1 LSLAPRVAR
10 VARVNALELVREAPD
25 TLLAPRFA
33 GEPMVQ
39 SFRVGDAGRAWITT
53 ADALAVPRFGREW
66 MAERLTELEAEM
78 GRAAFAAALGR
89 GLRVHAQTPSL
100 ALAA

>member
-1 LSLAPRVAR
+1 VHGSQ
-10 VARVNALELVREAPD
+10 LVREAPD
-25 TLLAPRFA
+25 TLLARQFA

-53 ADALAVPRFGREW
+53 AEAFTVPSFGREW
-66 MAERLTELEAEM
+66 MAARLSELEAEM
-78 GRAAFAAALGR
+78 GRGAFAAALAR
-89 GLRVHAQTPSL
+89 GLRVHAQTREL

>member
-1 LSLAPRVAR
+1 VAR
-10 VARVNALELVREAPD
+10 VHASQLVREAPD

-39 SFRVGDAGRAWITT
+39 SFRVGDMGRAWITT
-53 ADALAVPRFGREW
+53 ADALAVPAFGREW
-66 MAERLTELEAEM
+66 VAARLTELEAEM
-78 GRAAFAAALGR
+78 GAAAFAGALRR
-89 GLRVHAQTPSL
+89 GLRLHAEAREL

>member
-1 LSLAPRVAR
+1 
-10 VARVNALELVREAPD
+10 VARVNAFSLVREAPD

-39 SFRVGDAGRAWITT
+39 SFRVGELGRAWITT
-53 ADALAVPRFGREW
+53 AEALAVPRFGREW
-66 MAERLTELEAEM
+66 VAARLSDLEAEM
-78 GRAAFAAALGR
+78 GRAAFAAALAR
-89 GLRVHAQTPSL
+89 GLRLHADTREL

>member
-1 LSLAPRVAR
+1 M
-10 VARVNALELVREAPD
+10 NALSLVREAPD
-25 TLLAPRFA
+25 TLLASRFA

-53 ADALAVPRFGREW
+53 AEALTVPRFSREW
-66 MAERLTELEAEM
+66 MASRLADLETGM
-78 GRAAFAAALGR
+78 GHAAFAAALAR
-89 GLRVHAQTPSL
+89 GLRVRAETRSL

>member
-1 LSLAPRVAR
+1 
-10 VARVNALELVREAPD
+10 VARVNVFALVREAPD

-39 SFRVGDAGRAWITT
+39 SFRVGDSGRAWITT
-53 ADALAVPRFGREW
+53 AEALGVPRFGREW
-66 MAERLTELEAEM
+66 VAERLSELEAEM
-78 GRAAFAAALGR
+78 GRAAFAAALAR
-89 GLRVHAQTPSL
+89 GLRLRAETREL

>member
-1 LSLAPRVAR
+1 MAR
-10 VARVNALELVREAPD
+10 VHGSQLVREAPD
-25 TLLAPRFA
+25 TLLARRFA

-53 ADALAVPRFGREW
+53 AEAFTVPAFGREW
-66 MAERLTELEAEM
+66 VAARLSELEAEM
-78 GRAAFAAALGR
+78 GRAAFAAALAR
-89 GLRVHAQTPSL
+89 GLRLHAQTREL